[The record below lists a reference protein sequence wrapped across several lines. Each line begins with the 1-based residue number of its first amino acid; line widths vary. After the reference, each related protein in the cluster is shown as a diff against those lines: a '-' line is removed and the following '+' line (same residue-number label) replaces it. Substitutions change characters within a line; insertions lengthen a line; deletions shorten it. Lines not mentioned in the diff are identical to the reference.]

1 MEPSQFSTETA
12 FMNDPTHPV
21 LALGLV
27 LTLVYFAAGCLLR
40 WRNQST
46 RDIPPRLPAD
56 GEDPSRDPYLPPLQG
71 TGPPALPPVLPS
83 GRVPVWF
90 YHPLD
95 LLGAAFILMV
105 FCGAMFF
112 PNDRPDVDIESLK
125 ADVMVISIGFQ
136 FVMAAIIICLVFWR
150 VNIVTWLG
158 LRWRDWHWIL
168 LIAPATVF
176 LMWML
181 FALLHFSGYMKW
193 MDSMGVE
200 TVQET
205 VQLLRDCNDPLILG
219 LMAFA
224 AVIAAPL
231 CEEIVFRGYLYP
243 VMKRFAGPWT
253 AGICS
258 AFIFSAAHANLTA
271 LLPLF
276 ILGGLLVLLY
286 EKTGSLWAPIG
297 VHFCFNGA
305 TVVIQFA
312 ARLLD
317 IPIDS
322 DL

>member
-1 MEPSQFSTETA
+1 
-12 FMNDPTHPV
+12 MNDPTHHV
-21 LALGLV
+21 LTFGLV
-27 LTLVYFAAGCLLR
+27 LTLVCFTTGCLLR
-40 WRNQST
+40 WNNQT
-46 RDIPPRLPAD
+46 TWDIRPRPPAD
-56 GEDPSRDPYLPPLQG
+56 GPEPCP
-71 TGPPALPPVLPS
+71 PPVDCSGFPMPSPLPPS

-95 LLGAAFILMV
+95 LLGAAFILLV
-105 FCGAMFF
+105 FCGAMLF
-112 PNDRPDVDIESLK
+112 PAKQPDVDLASLE
-125 ADVMVISIGFQ
+125 ADVMLLNIGFQ
-136 FVMAAIIICLVFWR
+136 FVMAAIILCLVFWR

-158 LRWRDWHWIL
+158 LRWRDWHWAL

-181 FALLHFSGYMKW
+181 FVMLHLSGYIKW

-205 VQLLRDCNDPLILG
+205 VQLLRESNDPLILG
-219 LMAFA
+219 LMTFA

-253 AGICS
+253 AGIGS
-258 AFIFSAAHANLTA
+258 AFIFAAAHGNLTA

-286 EKTGSLWAPIG
+286 EKTGSIWAPIS

-312 ARLLD
+312 ARILD

-322 DL
+322 NL